1 LLTKPTF
8 RSDAQSKR
16 RARTE
21 PQDDLLGRLGLL
33 VEDGLR
39 LSSVTGLLPVVTP
52 LTLGE
57 DRVLA
62 LLVLRDLVGGV
73 LAALLALA
81 VSPASLGNVDLAA
94 TENGR
99 RRSARVLCYGRTGRI
114 GTAARLVDDG
124 NRHVMSG
131 VRQARSRCTA
141 RRQVSLRAAAD
152 KGHRKARGTGT
163 ARRPTASPLPSTTGQ
178 PFGGTSSYASDRAF
192 TTGQQAWPA
201 PKGQHELV
209 VPDACYCSLAQP
221 TACHLCPSAT
231 ALPHS
236 LPSLQRVPQQAVARA
251 ARATC
256 GRRLV
261 AGGRR
266 LLETSS
272 ELLGVGDAEDGGQ
285 RHTICAASRTGRAEG
300 QEG

>member
-1 LLTKPTF
+1 MPAGLSAGSSRQESPHGSRDRHDASPDSKP
-8 RSDAQSKR
+8 
-16 RARTE
+16 
-21 PQDDLLGRLGLL
+21 
-33 VEDGLR
+33 
-39 LSSVTGLLPVVTP
+39 
-52 LTLGE
+52 
-57 DRVLA
+57 
-62 LLVLRDLVGGV
+62 
-73 LAALLALA
+73 AA
-81 VSPASLGNVDLAA
+81 
-94 TENGR
+94 
-99 RRSARVLCYGRTGRI
+99 
-114 GTAARLVDDG
+114 VDD
-124 NRHVMSG
+124 
-131 VRQARSRCTA
+131 
-141 RRQVSLRAAAD
+141 RAA
-152 KGHRKARGTGT
+152 
-163 ARRPTASPLPSTTGQ
+163 
-178 PFGGTSSYASDRAF
+178 FGGASSYASDRAF

-201 PKGQHELV
+201 PKDQHELV

-236 LPSLQRVPQQAVARA
+236 LPSLLRVPQQAVARA